1 MGLRKQHTI
10 RRFAD
15 GAYIKGR
22 WQKGVETQTLVIAA
36 SVQPIR
42 NDERENLP
50 EGKRMGRAVKIY
62 TDALLR
68 VDDNMG
74 DALLRVDDNM
84 GDVLLWLGTEYR
96 IIAQAR
102 FQMGIISH
110 YRYYAVSE
118 QP

>member
-22 WQKGVETQTLVIAA
+22 WQQGTETQTLVIAA

-74 DALLRVDDNM
+74 D
-84 GDVLLWLGTEYR
+84 VLLWLGTE
-96 IIAQAR
+96 
-102 FQMGIISH
+102 
-110 YRYYAVSE
+110 
-118 QP
+118 

>member
-1 MGLRKQHTI
+1 MGLRKQHAI

-22 WQKGVETQTLVIAA
+22 WQAGAPSEMLLINA

-74 DALLRVDDNM
+74 D
-84 GDVLLWLGTEYR
+84 VLLWLGTEYR

-102 FQMGIISH
+102 FQMGVISH

>member
-1 MGLRKQHTI
+1 MGLRKQHAI
-10 RRFAD
+10 RRFTD

-22 WQKGVETQTLVIAA
+22 WQAGAPSEMLLINA

-50 EGKRMGRAVKIY
+50 EGKLMGRAVKIY
-62 TDALLR
+62 T
-68 VDDNMG
+68 

-102 FQMGIISH
+102 FQMGVISH